1 MDRYI
6 KENKLDAHLVNT
18 IHDELQY
25 EVHIR
30 DVDAMLLGADKMMQK
45 AGKDLDVRLTL
56 NADSKV
62 GTTWAETH

>member
-1 MDRYI
+1 MDHYSRQY
-6 KENKLDAHLVNT
+6 KLDAHLVKPR
-18 IHDELQY
+18 HDELLY
-25 EVHIR
+25 EVHVR

-62 GTTWAETH
+62 GETWANTH